1 MDEWQVRTVYEPAK
15 WLDEHRSGWQFGESG
30 YLAALAERLGV
41 NQAVE
46 IGAGDGGQDLPLTL
60 LPLYQK
66 GIPTVL
72 FERDE
77 LRQKALRQVY
87 PLADVR
93 GRWTWMEQFKIESVP
108 CLVVDVDGNDLPIA
122 RSAIPAY
129 KPAIVCIE
137 HLDLCCRGHESTYEP
152 APWTYGMQIVDGGFI
167 IQAPMLA
174 INRVFE
180 EEGFDLELIAFSR
193 VNSIYVRRDLL
204 PALEG

>member
-1 MDEWQVRTVYEPAK
+1 MDDWQVRTVYEPAK

-41 NQAVE
+41 NQAIE

-60 LPLYQK
+60 LPLYKK

-72 FERDE
+72 FEQDE
-77 LRQKALRQVY
+77 LRQRSLKQVY

-93 GRWTWMEQFKIESVP
+93 GEYNFPPLTTNRFAGV
-108 CLVVDVDGNDLPIA
+108 VVDVDSIDLAIA
-122 RSAIPAY
+122 FDVVYKMRPGFICVEHFDAAYGEDTSGHIPEWLWG
-129 KPAIVCIE
+129 KRLE
-137 HLDLCCRGHESTYEP
+137 R
-152 APWTYGMQIVDGGFI
+152 GGFI
-167 IQAPMLA
+167 LQATAIQISDTFNTTICGYKPL
-174 INRVFE
+174 
-180 EEGFDLELIAFSR
+180 AFSR